1 VPLFY
6 EDSLGAKL
14 AKKWNQLGSADDE
27 LIDDPAALE
36 AAQHAADDVGRAKP
50 RRIDVSESHVED
62 THGWVPVFD
71 SVRLSGIRSVAGTGA
86 FAITSAL
93 DAAGISY
100 AWDPYPPEE
109 MPAFRPAYG
118 AIDRTFTLLVPP
130 DQAAE
135 ARAALAQ
142 TTPPDV
148 AFAPPTSAP
157 LPARTA
163 SPAAPAR
170 PAAPRPPSAGPP
182 QAPWPPEHVAW
193 WRQPQAVVWALIIV
207 LSIPILIALLSQLYR
222 ALTNH

>member
-1 VPLFY
+1 MPLFY
-6 EDSLGAKL
+6 EGSLGAKL
-14 AKKWNQLGSADDE
+14 AEKWNQLGSADDE

-36 AAQHAADDVGRAKP
+36 TAQHAADNVGRKEP
-50 RRIDVSESHVED
+50 RRADVSESHVAD
-62 THGWVPVFD
+62 TSNWVAVFD
-71 SVRLSGIRSVAGTGA
+71 SIRLSGMTSIAGTGA

-135 ARAALAQ
+135 ARTALAGVP
-142 TTPPDV
+142 PPDV
-148 AFAPPTSAP
+148 ASIRPPTPPGSAP
-157 LPARTA
+157 RGPLLP
-163 SPAAPAR
+163 P
-170 PAAPRPPSAGPP
+170 APRPPSAGPP
-182 QAPWPPEHVAW
+182 PAPWPPEHVAW

-207 LSIPILIALLSQLYR
+207 LLIPIVVALSLQLYA
-222 ALTNH
+222 ALVNH